1 MNGRP
6 LTDAQ
11 ISGALRAR
19 LPERAQ
25 AGLRERVL
33 ETVETTSQ
41 QRAWPSF
48 LGGVTDADPVA
59 RRRSL
64 LLAAALLVALALA
77 GAAAVGA
84 WRLLHRDPPHE
95 LISLE
100 TPAEI
105 QAFVFSSYERLPHL
119 PPEAITTI
127 ESNGSEDRIYV
138 DRSGAVRLERYAS
151 ADATEPATSMLL
163 SGHRFGRTLV
173 VGPNKVWVDYDEAI
187 GEDPRGYLRAL
198 SRLLEFSGGSD
209 CAMSQSDLGDGTTA
223 AGWRSIGADSVAGR
237 RAHHFACGGGDLWLD
252 DETRLILRVRQPA
265 TDDAGNP
272 IPGASATTEVTQIE
286 FGDQPP
292 TLFDFSPPDGVAAM
306 PLDTYDAL
314 CRPGQDTGAF
324 LDYPPCSGTP
334 PVAEATPTPEPTPS
348 PTPSAPPG
356 SSVCAIPSPD
366 RGTPGPLAWTTASV
380 TQDWPAPVR
389 PEQAG
394 GASIAPMPPTYIDPS
409 GDTGSDVLPC
419 VDIRDLTVDTY
430 DVSVNLVAS
439 PAPDVGPSKAWIA
452 YGVVVDEDGDGVPD
466 WRYGIDNLP
475 RPAGDE
481 QGHHRAWRTDL
492 HTGRTESAEGSEEFG
507 EVGETFFSTRYPGRA
522 PGANARF
529 SFGDRFDVAGQGEV
543 TKGTQLDKPFY
554 AWASVIVDGRVV
566 ATDYAP
572 DTGWLLPSPGAKPG
586 GTYVVHRDD
595 RFPLRISM
603 SIPSGWS
610 GRGSSVWDVRE
621 GDEGDEGSGLE
632 LMIIDE
638 PVEIACE
645 PSGGSVK
652 VPVGPGVDDLVTL
665 LAGLKVNEI
674 SENTG
679 VTLDGYRGN
688 YLAYT
693 ATVRDGDDDD
703 CHPRPWPAFG
713 NPEHSQAD
721 WILDVDGVRL
731 VIHASAPTHRK
742 TVNAE
747 LRRIVE
753 SIDIGP

>member
-6 LTDAQ
+6 FTDAQ

-25 AGLRERVL
+25 AGLRERIL
-33 ETVETTSQ
+33 ESTETTQQ
-41 QRAWPSF
+41 QRALPSF
-48 LGGVTDADPVA
+48 LGAVADADPVA

-64 LLAAALLVALALA
+64 LIAAALLVVVVLAS
-77 GAAAVGA
+77 AAAVGA
-84 WRLLHRDPPHE
+84 WRLLQRDPIPE
-95 LISLE
+95 LSLE
-100 TPAEI
+100 TPADV
-105 QAFVFSSYERLPHL
+105 QAFVFSSYERLDQL

-127 ESNGSEDRIYV
+127 DSQGRKDRIYV

-151 ADATEPATSMLL
+151 ADATKPSTSMLL
-163 SGHRFGRTLV
+163 GGSRFGRTLI
-173 VGPNKVWVDYDEAI
+173 VGPNTVWVDYDEAI

-198 SRLLEFSGGSD
+198 SGLLEFSGGSD
-209 CAMSQSDLGDGTTA
+209 CAMSASDLGDGTTA

-252 DETRLILRVRQPA
+252 DETRLVLRVRQPA

-272 IPGASATTEVTQIE
+272 IPSASTTTEVTQIE
-286 FGDQPP
+286 FGDQPA
-292 TLFDFSPPDGVAAM
+292 TLFDFSPPDGVVAM
-306 PLDTYDAL
+306 PLETYDAL
-314 CRPGQDTGAF
+314 CRPGHQDTLAF

-334 PVAEATPTPEPTPS
+334 PVAEATPTPEPTPR

-356 SSVCAIPSPD
+356 SSVCAVPSPD

-389 PEQAG
+389 PETAG
-394 GASIAPMPPTYIDPS
+394 GASTAAMPPTYIDPS

-419 VDIRDLTVDTY
+419 VDIRDVAVDAY
-430 DVSVNLVAS
+430 DVSVNLVAN
-439 PAPDVGPSKAWIA
+439 PTPGVDPSEAWIA
-452 YGVVVDEDGDGVPD
+452 YGVVVDDDRDGVPD
-466 WRYGIDNLP
+466 WRYGMDNLP
-475 RPAGDE
+475 SSAGDE
-481 QGHHRAWRTDL
+481 PGHHRAWRTDL
-492 HTGRTESAEGSEEFG
+492 HTGRTEWATGSEDFG
-507 EVGETFFSTRYPGRA
+507 RVGETFFSTRYPARA
-522 PGANARF
+522 LGANAGF
-529 SFGDRFDVAGQGEV
+529 SFGDDFDVAGQGVV
-543 TKGTQLDKPFY
+543 TNGIKLDMPLY
-554 AWASVIVDGRVV
+554 AWASVIVNGRVA

-572 DTGWLLPSPGAKPG
+572 DTGWLLPTPGAKPG
-586 GTYVVHRDD
+586 GTYVVERDG

-610 GRGSSVWDVRE
+610 GRGPSVRDDRK

-632 LMIIDE
+632 FMIIDE
-638 PVEIACE
+638 PLAIACE
-645 PSGGSVK
+645 RSGGTIK
-652 VPVGPGVDDLVTL
+652 VPVGPRVDDLVTF
-665 LAGLKVNEI
+665 LAGLNAIKI

-679 VTLDGYRGN
+679 VTLDGYRGK
-688 YLAYT
+688 YLAYI

-703 CHPRPWPAFG
+703 CHPPTWPAFG

-731 VIHASAPTHRK
+731 VIHASAPTHRE

-753 SIDIGP
+753 SIEIGP